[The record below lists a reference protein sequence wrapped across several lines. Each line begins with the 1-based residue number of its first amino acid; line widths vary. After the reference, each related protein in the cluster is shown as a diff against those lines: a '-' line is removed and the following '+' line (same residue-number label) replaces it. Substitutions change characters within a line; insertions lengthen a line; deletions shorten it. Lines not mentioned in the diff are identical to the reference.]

1 MQALGDGYVV
11 DENGYVEVS
20 ITHCSDYVL
29 TKTQLNIDHDNGTNS
44 GTNIG
49 NDMDSPQTGD
59 NTNLMISIAAVTA
72 ASAAITG
79 FVVIKKRKTQD

>member
-1 MQALGDGYVV
+1 
-11 DENGYVEVS
+11 
-20 ITHCSDYVL
+20 
-29 TKTQLNIDHDNGTNS
+29 
-44 GTNIG
+44 
-49 NDMDSPQTGD
+49 MDSPQTGD

>member
-1 MQALGDGYVV
+1 MVMLKYPLH
-11 DENGYVEVS
+11 
-20 ITHCSDYVL
+20 HCSDYVL
-29 TKTQLNIDHDNGTNS
+29 TKTQPLNIDHDNGYKQRYKYCNDYGLSTNR
-44 GTNIG
+44 
-49 NDMDSPQTGD
+49 D